1 MARTEEVLGEQ
12 RHEEQN
18 EVTVGRVRTQAHAT
32 LYRVQRARH
41 RLDID
46 CEQFRAH
53 DNATKAN

>member
-1 MARTEEVLGEQ
+1 MARTREGLGEQ
-12 RHEEQN
+12 RHEEQS

-41 RLDID
+41 GLDVD

-53 DNATKAN
+53 DNVMKAN